1 VQSLKMKLLFTV
13 SILIGAVIF
22 GQCAF
27 AQQNNELAAVSLPAI
42 INPTEVAHKPAPY
55 EDRVH
60 KPTPYED
67 SLKQK
72 DILDV
77 IAHLRGRERVMKLD
91 SITSKPTI
99 SYIPAI
105 GYTLVSKLAIVLSGN
120 AAFRTGPESRIST
133 VVVSSSVTQRRQFTL
148 PIQTNIWSKNNTYN
162 FVGDYRL
169 FKYPQSTFG
178 LGSNSNIDNEDPMD
192 YSYFQFYETV
202 LRHITGNI
210 YAGAGYIVDD
220 HWNVSD
226 HGNYNG
232 MVSDYSVYGKTSHSV
247 ASGFTINALLD
258 SRNSAINASKGA
270 YISLQYR
277 DNYSFL
283 GSTIPWRSLIVD
295 VRKYIKF
302 PASSDNVLALWSF
315 DWLILNG
322 RPAYLDLPST
332 QWDESSATGR
342 GYIQG
347 RFRGA
352 DMVYA
357 EAEYRYRITD
367 NGLIGGTV
375 FLNGESLSTAPG
387 SKLQSIQPGFGPG
400 LRVKLSKLSNTNISI
415 DYGFGRQGS
424 NGLFIDVGEIF

>member
-1 VQSLKMKLLFTV
+1 MKLFFTL
-13 SILIGAVIF
+13 ILVFITIF
-22 GQCAF
+22 FNKPSF
-27 AQQNNELAAVSLPAI
+27 AQQKDLV
-42 INPTEVAHKPAPY
+42 VANHVPEIFDSKA
-55 EDRVH
+55 
-60 KPTPYED
+60 TSSAYED

-72 DILDV
+72 DIFDV
-77 IAHLRGRERVMKLD
+77 IAHLRKQTRVMKSD

-105 GYTLVSKLAIVLSGN
+105 GYSLASKTAIVLSGN
-120 AAFRTGPESRIST
+120 MAFRTGPQSRISSII
-133 VVVSSSVTQRRQFTL
+133 VSSSVTQRKQFTL
-148 PIQTNIWSKNNTYN
+148 PIQTSIWTKHNDFN

-178 LGSNSNIDNEDPMD
+178 LGSNSNIENEDPMD
-192 YSYFQFYETV
+192 YSYLQFYETA
-202 LRHITGNI
+202 LKHIAGNV
-210 YAGAGYIVDD
+210 YAGAGYIIDN
-220 HWNVSD
+220 HWNVTD
-226 HGNYNG
+226 NGNYNG
-232 MVSDYSVYGKTSHSV
+232 KVSDYSVYGKSAHSV
-247 ASGFTINALLD
+247 ASGITVNALLD
-258 SRNSAINASKGA
+258 SRSSAINPSKGT

-283 GSTIPWRSLIVD
+283 GSTTPWRSLIVD

-302 PASSDNVLALWSF
+302 PAGSDNVLALWSF
-315 DWLILNG
+315 DWLVLNG
-322 RPAYLDLPST
+322 RPSYLDLPST

-367 NGLIGGTV
+367 DGLIGGTF
-375 FLNGESLSTAPG
+375 FLNGQSLSAAPG
-387 SKLQSIQPGFGPG
+387 SKLHAMQPGYGPG
-400 LRVKLSKLSNTNISI
+400 LRIKLNKVSNTNICI